1 MPSRRVLTWPD
12 DGIFKSEWHLPTQGS
27 YAMGPRIINS
37 IGFRRC
43 QMRSYAGIDL
53 HATNSY
59 LGIID
64 TDDKRLFGKRL
75 PNQLDTIRSALKPFG
90 KGLAGVVVESTYNW
104 YWLVDGLQSVGF
116 KVHLANPS
124 AIKQYE
130 GLKHT
135 DDQSDSFWLA
145 HMLRLGILPEGYIYP
160 RKDRP
165 IRDLLRRR
173 LLFVKQRTSQILSLQ
188 SMATRNLGINISSNE
203 IKKMKEASAQH
214 LFDDPD
220 LAFTAM
226 NNISTINFLK
236 TKIRNIEKR
245 ILSKTRLSPQIE
257 VLTTIPGVGNILGL
271 TITLEVGDIGRFAK
285 AGNYSSYCRCVKSER
300 TSNKKKKGEGNRK
313 NGNKYLSWAYVEA
326 AHLATR
332 FCPEAK
338 RFYQRKMAKSNGA
351 VATKAL
357 ANKLAR
363 ASYYMMRDQ
372 VPFDKDKLFC

>member
-1 MPSRRVLTWPD
+1 
-12 DGIFKSEWHLPTQGS
+12 
-27 YAMGPRIINS
+27 
-37 IGFRRC
+37 
-43 QMRSYAGIDL
+43 MRSYAGIDL